1 MMRHIFYSLLERK
14 LGPMSVAR
22 CIIFCVFAILATL
35 SPFTAGAEDKIG
47 HIDFDELIRIMPG
60 YEAAQKSLEKYEK
73 ELASRVQNMQKELEA
88 KVEAYSKEE
97 SELADSVK
105 VLRLQEI
112 IDLDNRIDEYASS
125 ADQSYQLKRDEILQ
139 PIIEKAR
146 QTIADVAKENGF
158 TYILHKNDSIILY
171 FDESRDILPLV
182 KKKLDARQ

>member
-1 MMRHIFYSLLERK
+1 MRHVFYFLSERK
-14 LGPMSVAR
+14 LGLMSIAR
-22 CIIFCVFAILATL
+22 CILFCVFAILVIL
-35 SPFTAGAEDKIG
+35 SPFTAEAEDKIG

-73 ELASRVQNMQKELEA
+73 ELASRVENMQKELKSKA
-88 KVEAYSKEE
+88 EAYSKEE

-112 IDLDNRIDEYASS
+112 LDLDNRIEEYASS
-125 ADQSYQLKRDEILQ
+125 ADQSYQLKHQEILQ

-158 TYILHKNDSIILY
+158 AYILHRNDSIILY
-171 FDESRDILPLV
+171 FDESRDILPLA
-182 KKKLDARQ
+182 KEKLKGGQ